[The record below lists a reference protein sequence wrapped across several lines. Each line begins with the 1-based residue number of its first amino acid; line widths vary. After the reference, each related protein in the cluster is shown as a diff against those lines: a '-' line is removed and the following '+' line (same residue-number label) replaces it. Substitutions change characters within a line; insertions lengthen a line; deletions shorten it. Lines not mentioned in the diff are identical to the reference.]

1 LPLLPPSDKQTLVLD
16 LDETLVHA
24 SSEMPCVPA
33 VPLMVLG
40 KQLWLSIR
48 PHAESFLSSLAV
60 HYELVVWTAG
70 VEAYGKAVVKLL
82 DPSGSLISHS
92 LYRQHCTC
100 LGDGIYAKDLSK
112 LGRDMNSTRIVDN
125 NPVSFSLQPC
135 AGILVPDFVGQR
147 EDTFLLQLMRELT
160 PIIDVEMVDVS
171 RKRTVTF
178 ADADCFEVRLY
189 DPRDPAVFDPCPP
202 APKKPQLVRI
212 LSSLYVLYPMNI

>member
-1 LPLLPPSDKQTLVLD
+1 MIVLPALPLLPPSDRQTLVLD

-24 SSEMPCVPA
+24 FSAEPCVPA
-33 VPLMVLG
+33 VPLMVNG

-100 LGDGIYAKDLSK
+100 YGDGIYIKDLMM
-112 LGRDMNSTRIVDN
+112 LGRDMRGTRIVDN
-125 NPVSFSLQPC
+125 NPVSFYLQPS
-135 AGILVPDFVGQR
+135 AGILVPDFVGHID
-147 EDTFLLQLMRELT
+147 DTCLVTLMRELIPT
-160 PIIDVEMVDVS
+160 NDVEMGD
-171 RKRTVTF
+171 F
-178 ADADCFEVRLY
+178 MVRMIY
-189 DPRDPAVFDPCPP
+189 F
-202 APKKPQLVRI
+202 
-212 LSSLYVLYPMNI
+212 